1 MINTGRMLVKVPFCN
16 NVNHH
21 MKLTITAGNFSLG
34 IMDHIW
40 RSVAWIKVGNIDHNV
55 FMYAFPLQS
64 AMYGDVFWPQL

>member
-1 MINTGRMLVKVPFCN
+1 
-16 NVNHH
+16 
-21 MKLTITAGNFSLG
+21 MKLTITAGNLNLG
-34 IMDHIW
+34 ITDHIW